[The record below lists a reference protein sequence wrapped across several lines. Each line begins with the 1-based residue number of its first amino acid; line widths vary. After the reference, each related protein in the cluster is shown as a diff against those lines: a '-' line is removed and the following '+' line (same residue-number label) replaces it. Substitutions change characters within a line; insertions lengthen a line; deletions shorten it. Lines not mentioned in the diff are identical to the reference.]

1 MESVNEVYISDP
13 EENNADEE
21 FFLSDPSDLFTFYQK
36 DFKYRLTGEV
46 SYEGK
51 EYYEIDL
58 FPNDLNK
65 SYHTIK
71 LLIGKKDSRL
81 FSAQALGKQGDNH
94 TVMLKDYQ
102 KKISVTEGTFTFD
115 QTSFSRCGG
124 SRYPLLNKLVH
135 YLGYSILT

>member
-1 MESVNEVYISDP
+1 MESVNEVYISEP

-21 FFLSDPSDLFTFYQK
+21 FFLSNPSGLFTFYQK
-36 DFKYRLTGEV
+36 DFKYRLTREV
-46 SYEGK
+46 SYGGK

-115 QTSFSRCGG
+115 QNSFPDVEVVDTRF
-124 SRYPLLNKLVH
+124 
-135 YLGYSILT
+135 